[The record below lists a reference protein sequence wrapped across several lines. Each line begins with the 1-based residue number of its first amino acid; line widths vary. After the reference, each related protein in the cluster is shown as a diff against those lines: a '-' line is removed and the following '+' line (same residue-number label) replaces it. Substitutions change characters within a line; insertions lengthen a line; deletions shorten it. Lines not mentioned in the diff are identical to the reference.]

1 MGDAIENDLPR
12 GQLNS
17 LNRLLFGIPVQEDVQ
32 FRHFGNPTA
41 VDFTVEF
48 DREFQ
53 SHRLAPLA
61 GVIAE
66 SEMQR
71 DSLANTGAPRS
82 PPSPVASSL
91 PTTDWSSVGGPRAA
105 AGARELRPGA
115 SLPAGRIATPI
126 PRRG

>member
-48 DREFQ
+48 DREFH
-53 SHRLAPLA
+53 SHRLAPMA

-66 SEMQR
+66 SEMQGIAWR
-71 DSLANTGAPRS
+71 IRARLDPR
-82 PPSPVASSL
+82 
-91 PTTDWSSVGGPRAA
+91 
-105 AGARELRPGA
+105 LRPARHFLQRLIGLRA
-115 SLPAGRIATPI
+115 IVRERLDPRVNCVQEPAYLREE
-126 PRRG
+126 